1 MIYYDVDLLQN
12 ESKKLLHLTKPQHRL
27 VSSNMKNSVSIR
39 QATRGDLHRLTAIYN
54 QAVEAG
60 LRTADTRT
68 HTPIERRK
76 WLENH
81 LNSHRHPVFVATVR
95 EEIAGYLSISPYR
108 KGREALR
115 FAVEISYYVD
125 FDLHRKG
132 IGSALMDHALT
143 FSKEKGLKTLFAILL
158 ETNTAS
164 IALLTK
170 YGFEKWARLP
180 NIADFGGI
188 EISQVY
194 YGKRLK

>member
-1 MIYYDVDLLQN
+1 MN
-12 ESKKLLHLTKPQHRL
+12 
-27 VSSNMKNSVSIR
+27 NSVTIR
-39 QATRGDLHRLTAIYN
+39 QAIRGDLHRLTAIYN

-68 HTPIERRK
+68 QAPIERRD
-76 WLENH
+76 WLESH
-81 LNSHRHPVFVATVR
+81 LNSPKHPVFLASVR

-125 FDLHRKG
+125 FEHHRKG
-132 IGSALMDHALT
+132 VGSALMDHTLS
-143 FSKEKGLKTLFAILL
+143 FCKKEGFKTLFAILL

-164 IALLTK
+164 IALLRK

-194 YGKRLK
+194 YGKRI

>member
-1 MIYYDVDLLQN
+1 MENLI
-12 ESKKLLHLTKPQHRL
+12 T
-27 VSSNMKNSVSIR
+27 IR

-68 HTPIERRK
+68 QAPIERK
-76 WLENH
+76 DWLESH
-81 LNSHRHPVFVATVR
+81 LNSPKHPVLLATVKDD
-95 EEIAGYLSISPYR
+95 IVGYLSISPYR
-108 KGREALR
+108 KGREALK

-125 FDLHRKG
+125 FDHHLQG
-132 IGSALMDHALT
+132 IGSALMDHALN
-143 FSKEKGLKTLFAILL
+143 FCKKKGLKTLFAILL

-170 YGFEKWARLP
+170 YGFEKWATLP

-194 YGKRLK
+194 YGKRLQDSTQ

>member
-1 MIYYDVDLLQN
+1 MNPQMI
-12 ESKKLLHLTKPQHRL
+12 
-27 VSSNMKNSVSIR
+27 IR

-68 HTPIERRK
+68 HAPVERK
-76 WLENH
+76 DWLESH
-81 LNSHRHPVFVATVR
+81 LNSPKHPVFLASVS

-125 FDLHRKG
+125 FEHHRKG
-132 IGSALMDHALT
+132 VGSAMMDHALS
-143 FSKEKGLKTLFAILL
+143 FCKKEGFKTLFAILL

-164 IALLTK
+164 IALLSK

-188 EISQVY
+188 EISHVY
-194 YGKRLK
+194 YGKRL

>member
-1 MIYYDVDLLQN
+1 M
-12 ESKKLLHLTKPQHRL
+12 
-27 VSSNMKNSVSIR
+27 
-39 QATRGDLHRLTAIYN
+39 
-54 QAVEAG
+54 
-60 LRTADTRT
+60 RTADTRT
-68 HTPIERRK
+68 QAPVERK
-76 WLENH
+76 EWLESH
-81 LNSHRHPVFVATVR
+81 LDSPKHPVFLATVK

-125 FDLHRKG
+125 FDHHMKG
-132 IGSALMDHALT
+132 IGSSMMDHALS
-143 FSKEKGLKTLFAILL
+143 FCKKEGFKTLFAILL
-158 ETNTAS
+158 ETNAAS

-194 YGKRLK
+194 YGKRL

>member
-1 MIYYDVDLLQN
+1 MIYYDVDLLHN

-68 HTPIERRK
+68 HAPVERK
-76 WLENH
+76 DWLESH
-81 LNSHRHPVFVATVR
+81 LNSPKHPVFLASVS

-115 FAVEISYYVD
+115 FA
-125 FDLHRKG
+125 
-132 IGSALMDHALT
+132 
-143 FSKEKGLKTLFAILL
+143 
-158 ETNTAS
+158 
-164 IALLTK
+164 
-170 YGFEKWARLP
+170 
-180 NIADFGGI
+180 
-188 EISQVY
+188 
-194 YGKRLK
+194 

>member
-1 MIYYDVDLLQN
+1 M
-12 ESKKLLHLTKPQHRL
+12 KKSIH
-27 VSSNMKNSVSIR
+27 IR

-68 HTPIERRK
+68 QTPVERK
-76 WLENH
+76 EWLE
-81 LNSHRHPVFVATVR
+81 SHMSSPKHPVFAAETDS
-95 EEIAGYLSISPYR
+95 EIVGYLSVSPYR

-115 FAVEISYYVD
+115 FAAEVSYYVD
-125 FDLHRKG
+125 FDHHQKG
-132 IGSALMDHALT
+132 IGSALMEHALH
-143 FSKEKGLKTLFAILL
+143 FCKKEKLKTLFAILL

-164 IALLTK
+164 IALLSK

-194 YGKRLK
+194 YGKRL